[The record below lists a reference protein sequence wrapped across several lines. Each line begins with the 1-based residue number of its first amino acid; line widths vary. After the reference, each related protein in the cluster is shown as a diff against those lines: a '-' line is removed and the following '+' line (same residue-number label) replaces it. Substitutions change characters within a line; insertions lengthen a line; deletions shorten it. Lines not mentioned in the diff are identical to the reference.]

1 MDIIQ
6 DNYIDEEEAKNFL
19 QNLYNGIEL
28 LPGVPE
34 KLTIQEA
41 AAVLNVS
48 IPTVERMISEGMLK
62 LTKKNLIDL
71 VMTNMLSEK
80 PIEEEQNDMNVQG
93 REMTPEELADHK
105 KAFTDID
112 DCIKELYKDDVE
124 EDQQTLFSDD
134 DLRQE

>member
-6 DNYIDEEEAKNFL
+6 DKYIDEEEARNFL
-19 QNLYNGIEL
+19 QNLYSGIEL

-34 KLTIQEA
+34 KPTTQEA

-48 IPTVERMISEGMLK
+48 IPTVERMLSEGMLK
-62 LTKKNLIDL
+62 LTKQNLIDL
-71 VMTNMLSEK
+71 VMKNMLAEK

-93 REMTPEELADHK
+93 REMTPEELADHQ

-112 DCIKELYKDDVE
+112 DCIKELYNDED
-124 EDQQTLFSDD
+124 DQQNLFSEE

>member
-19 QNLYNGIEL
+19 QNLYSGIEL

-34 KLTIQEA
+34 KLTTQEA
-41 AAVLNVS
+41 ANVLNVS
-48 IPTVERMISEGMLK
+48 IPTVERMLSEGMLK
-62 LTKKNLIDL
+62 LTKQNLIDL
-71 VMTNMLSEK
+71 VMKNMLAEK
-80 PIEEEQNDMNVQG
+80 PIEEEQNNMNTQG
-93 REMTPEELADHK
+93 REMTPEELADHQ

-112 DCIKELYKDDVE
+112 DCIKELYNDED
-124 EDQQTLFSDD
+124 DQQNLFSEE

>member
-6 DNYIDEEEAKNFL
+6 DNYIDEEEARNFL
-19 QNLYNGIEL
+19 QNLYSGIEL

-34 KLTIQEA
+34 KPTTQEA

-48 IPTVERMISEGMLK
+48 IPTVERMLSEGMMK
-62 LTKKNLIDL
+62 LTKQNLIDL
-71 VMTNMLSEK
+71 VMKNMLAEK
-80 PIEEEQNDMNVQG
+80 PIEEEQNNMNTQG
-93 REMTPEELADHK
+93 REMTPEELADHQ

-112 DCIKELYKDDVE
+112 DCIKELYNDE
-124 EDQQTLFSDD
+124 EDDQQNLFSEE

>member
-6 DNYIDEEEAKNFL
+6 DNYIDEEEARNFL
-19 QNLYNGIEL
+19 QNLYSGIEL

-34 KLTIQEA
+34 KPTTQEA

-48 IPTVERMISEGMLK
+48 IPTVERMLSEGMMK
-62 LTKKNLIDL
+62 LTKQNLIDL
-71 VMTNMLSEK
+71 VMKNMLAEK
-80 PIEEEQNDMNVQG
+80 PIEEEQNNMNTQG
-93 REMTPEELADHK
+93 REMTPEELADHQ

-112 DCIKELYKDDVE
+112 DCIKELYNDED
-124 EDQQTLFSDD
+124 DQQNLFSEE

>member
-6 DNYIDEEEAKNFL
+6 DNYIDEEEARNFL
-19 QNLYNGIEL
+19 QNLYSGIEL

-34 KLTIQEA
+34 KPTTQEA

-48 IPTVERMISEGMLK
+48 IPTVERMLSEGMLK
-62 LTKKNLIDL
+62 LTKQNLIDL
-71 VMTNMLSEK
+71 VMKNMLAEK
-80 PIEEEQNDMNVQG
+80 PIEEEQNNMNTQG
-93 REMTPEELADHK
+93 REMTPEEIADHQ

-112 DCIKELYKDDVE
+112 DCIKELYNDED
-124 EDQQTLFSDD
+124 DQQNLFSEE

>member
-6 DNYIDEEEAKNFL
+6 DKYIDEEEARNFL
-19 QNLYNGIEL
+19 QNLYSGIEL

-34 KLTIQEA
+34 KPTTQGA

-48 IPTVERMISEGMLK
+48 IPTVERMLSEGMLK
-62 LTKKNLIDL
+62 LTKQNLIDL
-71 VMTNMLSEK
+71 VMKNMLAEK

-93 REMTPEELADHK
+93 REMTPEELADHQ

-112 DCIKELYKDDVE
+112 DCIKELYNDED
-124 EDQQTLFSDD
+124 DQQNLFSEE

>member
-6 DNYIDEEEAKNFL
+6 DNYIDEEEARNYL

-41 AAVLNVS
+41 AAALNVS
-48 IPTVERMISEGMLK
+48 IPTVERMISDGMLK
-62 LTKKNLIDL
+62 LKKQNLIDL
-71 VMTNMLSEK
+71 VMKNMLAEK
-80 PIEEEQNDMNVQG
+80 PIEEEQNNMNTQG
-93 REMTPEELADHK
+93 REMTPEEIADHK

-112 DCIKELYKDDVE
+112 DCIKELYNDED
-124 EDQQTLFSDD
+124 DQQNLFSEE
-134 DLRQE
+134 DLRQR

>member
-6 DNYIDEEEAKNFL
+6 DNYIDEEEARNFL
-19 QNLYNGIEL
+19 QNLYSGIEL

-34 KLTIQEA
+34 KPTTQEA

-48 IPTVERMISEGMLK
+48 IPTVERMLSEGMLK
-62 LTKKNLIDL
+62 LTKQNLIDL
-71 VMTNMLSEK
+71 VMKNMLAEK
-80 PIEEEQNDMNVQG
+80 PIEEEQNNMNTQG
-93 REMTPEELADHK
+93 REMTPEEIADHQ

-112 DCIKELYKDDVE
+112 DCIKELYNNED
-124 EDQQTLFSDD
+124 DQQNLFSEE

>member
-6 DNYIDEEEAKNFL
+6 DNYIDEEEARNFL
-19 QNLYNGIEL
+19 QNLYSGIEL

-34 KLTIQEA
+34 KPTTQEA

-48 IPTVERMISEGMLK
+48 IPTVERMISDGMLK
-62 LTKKNLIDL
+62 LTKQNLIDL
-71 VMTNMLSEK
+71 VMANMLAEK
-80 PIEEEQNDMNVQG
+80 SIEEEQNDMNTQG
-93 REMTPEELADHK
+93 REMTPEEIADHK

-112 DCIKELYKDDVE
+112 DCIKELYNNE
-124 EDQQTLFSDD
+124 EDDQLNLFSEE

>member
-6 DNYIDEEEAKNFL
+6 DNYIDEEEARNFL
-19 QNLYNGIEL
+19 QNLYSGIEL

-34 KLTIQEA
+34 KPTTQEA

-48 IPTVERMISEGMLK
+48 IPTVERMLSEGMLK
-62 LTKKNLIDL
+62 LTKQNLIDL
-71 VMTNMLSEK
+71 VMKNMLAEK
-80 PIEEEQNDMNVQG
+80 PIEEEQNNMNTQG
-93 REMTPEELADHK
+93 REMTPEEIADHK

-112 DCIKELYKDDVE
+112 DCIKELYNDED
-124 EDQQTLFSDD
+124 DQQNLFSEE